1 MSTRDKMLTVSHYLD
16 TATSAHN
23 PYTRAEYVDK
33 AVDIVV
39 EVLQGYN
46 VLVSCSSA
54 RKGFI
59 AMLVDKYNCGVE
71 ESKQW
76 TDRELA
82 INELLWLFDS
92 ELTNR
97 AISAGIVEDVALQYL
112 EATVNY
118 TPNTA
123 NVHYEK
129 LLHTTSVCKDKT
141 VIAWIMDRYFL
152 EAREIA

>member
-16 TATSAHN
+16 TAASAHN

-39 EVLQGYN
+39 GVLQDYN
-46 VLVSCSSA
+46 ISASCSSA
-54 RKGFI
+54 RRGLT
-59 AMLVDKYNCGVE
+59 ATLVDEYNRKAE
-71 ESKQW
+71 ENEQW
-76 TDRELA
+76 TDRESA
-82 INELLWLFDS
+82 INELIWLFDS
-92 ELTNR
+92 ELTGR
-97 AISAGIVEDVALQYL
+97 AISTGIVEDVAMQYL
-112 EATVNY
+112 SATVNY
-118 TPNTA
+118 VPSTI

-141 VIAWIMDRYFL
+141 IIAWLMDRYFL

>member
-16 TATSAHN
+16 TATFAHN

-39 EVLQGYN
+39 GVLQDYN
-46 VLVSCSSA
+46 ISASCSSA
-54 RKGFI
+54 RRGL
-59 AMLVDKYNCGVE
+59 AATLVDEYNRKAE
-71 ESKQW
+71 ENEQW
-76 TDRELA
+76 TDRESA
-82 INELLWLFDS
+82 INELIWLFDS
-92 ELTNR
+92 ELTGR
-97 AISAGIVEDVALQYL
+97 AVSTGIVEDVAMQYL
-112 EATVNY
+112 SATVNY
-118 TPNTA
+118 VSSTI

-141 VIAWIMDRYFL
+141 IIAWLMDRYFL